1 MYLEQKVILND
12 NNRCIFLLNSDNYSF
27 YIVIPKNQK
36 MALGISIFD
45 SLTEEIIKSIPI
57 IPDKAIIIPVI
68 NSDVLDKIKLYNV
81 NYYQYLDKLLSVII
95 NTSYNFIYNIQE
107 IPYRLHPIYQ
117 HI

>member
-1 MYLEQKVILND
+1 
-12 NNRCIFLLNSDNYSF
+12 
-27 YIVIPKNQK
+27 

-81 NYYQYLDKLLSVII
+81 NYYQY
-95 NTSYNFIYNIQE
+95 F
-107 IPYRLHPIYQ
+107 
-117 HI
+117 